1 MDAGPPDSVYFI
13 NHNTTDANRNSDID
27 HERSQNPAPHFQSS
41 PHPNAF
47 GSTQTYIV
55 KRTHHKNKS
64 IKTIPQDESHRN
76 IFPNNQPNRSHSGFD
91 TETAILSN
99 PITPA
104 PIPANNDSRQQ
115 NLEPKMKLEIRK
127 DITRGVDYK

>member
-1 MDAGPPDSVYFI
+1 VYFI
-13 NHNTTDANRNSDID
+13 NHNTTDANRSTDID
-27 HERSQNPAPHFQSS
+27 HERGQKPAPHFQSS

-76 IFPNNQPNRSHSGFD
+76 NFPNNQDNRSQSGFD
-91 TETAILSN
+91 TETAVLSTN
-99 PITPA
+99 GHPA
-104 PIPANNDSRQQ
+104 PIPVNNDSRQQ

-127 DITRGVDYK
+127 DITRGVDFK